1 MTDPPMAASPMAIQ
15 IREARPEEYEAI
27 GELTVAAYSIFP
39 EAVEDDGYRAELR
52 DVGRRAALCPIYAA
66 IDAATGRVLGG
77 AMYVAGPGN
86 RYAESERPDEAGI
99 RMLAVA
105 PDAQGRGVGTAL
117 TQALI
122 DRARAD
128 GRKRIALLSLT
139 SMTTAHRLYERLGFR
154 RAPDRDWE
162 FEPGRG
168 LLGFEL
174 DL

>member
-1 MTDPPMAASPMAIQ
+1 MAVVV
-15 IREARPEEYEAI
+15 REALAEEYAEI
-27 GELTVAAYSIFP
+27 GELTVVAYSIFP
-39 EAVEDDGYRAELR
+39 EAAEDAGYVAELR
-52 DVGRRAALCPIYAA
+52 DVGRRAAVCPIYVALETE
-66 IDAATGRVLGG
+66 TGRVLGG
-77 AMYVAGPGN
+77 AMYVPGPGS

-105 PDAQGRGVGTAL
+105 PEAQGHGVGTAL
-117 TQALI
+117 TRALI
-122 DRARAD
+122 ERARAD
-128 GRKRIALLSLT
+128 GRARIALLSLT
-139 SMTTAHRLYERLGFR
+139 SMTTAHRLYERLGFH